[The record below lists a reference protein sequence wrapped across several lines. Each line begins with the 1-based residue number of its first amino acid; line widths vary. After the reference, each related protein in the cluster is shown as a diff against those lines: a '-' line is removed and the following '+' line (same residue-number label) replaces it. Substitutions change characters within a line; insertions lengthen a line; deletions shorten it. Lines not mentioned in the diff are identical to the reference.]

1 MLHTAEFFENFGAVD
16 STVCCTPRSQTD
28 SKMSVFRGFLL
39 ATTFDFVL
47 SKNVLKGVCHEIFD
61 L

>member
-28 SKMSVFRGFLL
+28 SKLFRVFVL
-39 ATTFDFVL
+39 ATTLDFVL
-47 SKNVLKGVCHEIFD
+47 SKNVLSKKD
-61 L
+61 SLNNL